1 MTLAEWLKGALTDKG
16 ISQNKL
22 AKGCH
27 ISPGT
32 ITAIK
37 YGHIPSADIVT
48 AIARYFGD
56 DPDTVLEI
64 AGIVELS
71 NAPKEMAP
79 RWKGFYRRVHN
90 LRDTQQEAILSL
102 SEGLL
107 VFFEKNGATDDL
119 DEQQLPRE
127 D

>member
-1 MTLAEWLKGALTDKG
+1 MTLAEWLKGTLKDKG

-48 AIARYFGD
+48 AIARYLGA

-64 AGIVELS
+64 ANIVELS
-71 NAPKEMAP
+71 DAPKELQP
-79 RWKGFYRRVHN
+79 RWKGFYRRIHR
-90 LRDTQQEAILSL
+90 LSDTEQEAILSQA
-102 SEGLL
+102 ERLL
-107 VFFEKNGATDDL
+107 VFFEKRYVGDAPND
-119 DEQQLPRE
+119 Q
-127 D
+127 